1 MSEARRQL
9 APVLPFHRA
18 QPIRVTLPTVNDGD
32 RSPAVARALVA
43 LLVAVHARD
52 LAGTVD
58 AASDLA
64 A

>member
-1 MSEARRQL
+1 
-9 APVLPFHRA
+9 
-18 QPIRVTLPTVNDGD
+18 VTLPTVEDGD

-43 LLVAVHARD
+43 LLLAVEAREH
-52 LAGTVD
+52 AGTVD